1 MTQNWRQKRILVL
14 CTFYICIVLL
24 PFNSLAAQ
32 QLGQGTDAADLTVW
46 RLLGALLFIALV
58 IAGAWAVIRN
68 RGGTLPFLQKVTP
81 RRIKLLEIQRISPQ
95 SQICLIEFENTEY
108 LVALTSH
115 SVNVIET
122 RRIAVIENG
131 Q

>member
-46 RLLGALLFIALV
+46 RLLGALLFIALL

-68 RGGTLPFLQKVTP
+68 RGGTLPFFQKVTP

-95 SQICLIEFENTEY
+95 SQIFLIEFENTEY

-122 RRIAVIENG
+122 RPIAVTENS